1 MKVTVIRLPSGPYNA
16 TARWT
21 DAKGVIQVRNAE
33 GRTPGEAR
41 RKVKP

>member
-1 MKVTVIRLPSGPYNA
+1 MKVTVIRLFTGQYNA

-21 DAKGVIQVRNAE
+21 DAKGVIHVRNAE
-33 GRTPGEAR
+33 GNTPDEAR